1 MNPCVAITV
10 RQLIAIPDLRTW
22 PHAGEA
28 GLDREIA
35 WAHVCE
41 LANPTEWLDEG
52 DLLLTTG
59 LGIPEA
65 PAEQRTYMER
75 LADAGFSGIAIGDRM
90 YAPPLSPQMTAV
102 ADERALPLL
111 FTGYE
116 VPFSAVA
123 RAVAEANRDEEH
135 ARVLDTLRLY
145 ETVRH
150 AAVSASGAELLERL
164 EQIVG
169 CELHLLDHQRG
180 LPLIPGTREP
190 AAELVAALR
199 QASKE
204 RAEPM
209 PALLRLETG
218 SDQVMALAVPASR
231 PATLVALPRAN
242 SSPDFAVLR
251 HVAGVAALEIER
263 ESAER
268 ERQRQLGAE
277 LLAGLIDGRI
287 SPESGAQ
294 RLVELGLDRE
304 PRLIAACRTDPAREL
319 DRDVHV
325 RLGQRG
331 VPHLLLRR
339 PPLLL
344 ALLPDAS
351 AAIAGFREEINPAT
365 PVGLSG
371 QLGRLSRTADAE
383 REARWALEAGS
394 VDDSALVRYGD
405 QAPSF
410 FMPRGL
416 SEAERAVRHV
426 LGALLDYDRTHE
438 ADLVKSLRVFLSHN
452 RSWKNGAAEL
462 HVHKQT
468 LVYRMRRV
476 EELTGRR
483 LDDTGDVAELWF
495 ALKAAATVAPRSP
508 PGPAE
513 APGDA

>member
-1 MNPCVAITV
+1 MRSSYGGMNVRVAITV

-28 GLDREIA
+28 GLDREVA

-59 LGIPEA
+59 LGVPEA
-65 PAEQRTYMER
+65 AAEQEVYIER
-75 LADAGFSGIAIGDRM
+75 LADAGLSGIAIGDRM
-90 YAPPLSPQMTAV
+90 YAPPLTPQMTAV
-102 ADERALPLL
+102 ADARALPLL
-111 FTGYE
+111 FTAYE

-135 ARVLDTLRLY
+135 ARVLNTLRLY

-164 EQIVG
+164 EQIVD
-169 CELHLLDHQRG
+169 CDLHLLDHERG

-190 AAELVAALR
+190 AGELVAALR
-199 QASKE
+199 HASSE

-209 PALLRLETG
+209 PAVLRVEVG
-218 SDQVMALAVPASR
+218 SGQVMAVAVPASR
-231 PATLVALPRAN
+231 PATLVALPRGDG
-242 SSPDFAVLR
+242 SPDLAVLR

-263 ESAER
+263 ESAES

-277 LLAGLIDGRI
+277 LLGGLVDGRI
-287 SPESGAQ
+287 TPESGAQ
-294 RLVELGLDRE
+294 RLAELGLDGE
-304 PRLIAACRTDPAREL
+304 PRVVAACRTDAAREV
-319 DRDVHV
+319 DRDLHI
-325 RLGQRG
+325 RLNQRG
-331 VPHLLLRR
+331 IPHLLLRR
-339 PPLLL
+339 PPLLVV
-344 ALLPDAS
+344 LLPGTS
-351 AAIAGFREEINPAT
+351 AAIAGFRDEVDEAT
-365 PVGLSG
+365 PIGLSG
-371 QLGRLSRTADAE
+371 QLGRLSRAADAE

-394 VDDSALVRYGD
+394 LDDSALVRYGE

-410 FMPRGL
+410 FLPRGL

-426 LGALLDYDRTHE
+426 LGTLLDYDRTHE
-438 ADLVKSLRVFLSHN
+438 AELVKSLRVFLSYN
-452 RSWKNGAAEL
+452 RSWKKSAAEL

-495 ALKAAATVAPRSP
+495 ALTAAGTFASP
-508 PGPAE
+508 S
-513 APGDA
+513 

>member
-1 MNPCVAITV
+1 MNRPVAITV

-28 GLDREIA
+28 GLDREVA

-59 LGIPEA
+59 LGIPESPGA
-65 PAEQRTYMER
+65 QRIYMER
-75 LADAGFSGIAIGDRM
+75 LADAGLSGIAIGDRM

-102 ADERALPLL
+102 ADDRALPLL
-111 FTGYE
+111 FTAYE

-135 ARVLDTLRLY
+135 ARVLDTLRVY

-164 EQIVG
+164 EQIVD
-169 CELHLLDHQRG
+169 CELQLLDHQRG
-180 LPLIPGTREP
+180 LPLIPGTRRP
-190 AAELVAALR
+190 DAELVEVLR
-199 QASKE
+199 RASRE
-204 RAEPM
+204 RVEPM
-209 PALLRLETG
+209 PAMLRLEMG
-218 SDQVMALAVPASR
+218 SGQVMAVAVPASR
-231 PATLVALPRAN
+231 PATMVALPRGDSA
-242 SSPDFAVLR
+242 PDFAVLR
-251 HVAGVAALEIER
+251 HIAGVAALEIER
-263 ESAER
+263 ETAER

-277 LLAGLIDGRI
+277 LLAGLVDGRI
-287 SPESGAQ
+287 TPESGAQ
-294 RLVELGLDRE
+294 RVAELGLDRE
-304 PRLIAACRTDPAREL
+304 PRVVAACRTDPAREV
-319 DRDVHV
+319 DRDLHL

-331 VPHLLLRR
+331 IPHLLVRR

-344 ALLPDAS
+344 ALLLDTP
-351 AAIAGFREEINPAT
+351 AAIAGFREEVDPAT

-371 QLGRLSRTADAE
+371 QLGRLGRTADAQ

-394 VDDSALVRYGD
+394 VDDSALVRYGEH
-405 QAPSF
+405 APSF
-410 FMPRGL
+410 FLPRGL

-438 ADLVKSLRVFLSHN
+438 AELVKSLRVFLSHN
-452 RSWKNGAAEL
+452 RSWKNSAAEL

-495 ALKAAATVAPRSP
+495 ALRAAATTASGSHSGTADGGAP
-508 PGPAE
+508 
-513 APGDA
+513 